1 MIVRLDGDSLYGLK
15 ESVKGILDII
25 WLGMRMEWRLVFIMG
40 CYNLLNVDMYEYIIF
55 QLLEYNGCRHCFIGV
70 EERESGVL

>member
-25 WLGMRMEWRLVFIMG
+25 WLGMRME
-40 CYNLLNVDMYEYIIF
+40 
-55 QLLEYNGCRHCFIGV
+55 
-70 EERESGVL
+70 